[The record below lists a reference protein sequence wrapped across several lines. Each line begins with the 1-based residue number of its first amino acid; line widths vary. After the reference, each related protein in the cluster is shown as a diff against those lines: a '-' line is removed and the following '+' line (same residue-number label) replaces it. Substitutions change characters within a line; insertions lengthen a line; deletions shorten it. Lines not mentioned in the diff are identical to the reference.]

1 MNLPITVA
9 LGVLLLALSVVDVKQ
24 RRLPDWG
31 TLPFALSGVAA
42 SLVGLTDVDLASSLA
57 GAGVGFSVIW
67 LANRAYRAL
76 RETDGI
82 GMGDAKLFAGIGAW
96 MGPLW
101 LAPIMLIATLGALFT
116 VLVAYLLGRR
126 QGQEALPFG
135 PFLCVSFL
143 LCWCTQAFAGVS
155 LVGLFV

>member
-1 MNLPITVA
+1 MNLPITAA
-9 LGVLLLALSVVDVKQ
+9 LGMLLAVLSVVDVWQ

-31 TLPFALSGVAA
+31 TLPLVLSGVAA
-42 SLVGLTDVDLASSLA
+42 SLFGWTDVDLASSLA
-57 GAGVGFSVIW
+57 GASIGFSAIW

-96 MGPLW
+96 MGPFW

-143 LCWCTQAFAGVS
+143 LCWCIQASAG
-155 LVGLFV
+155 L